1 MLRKL
6 FNVGWHYHNLQPLG
20 DGRYAG
26 CCCGLAVATL
36 ALQAL
41 TPLRMKLL
49 MFLLAAPLTPAPAP
63 ALLRSRLVLA
73 RPH

>member
-1 MLRKL
+1 M
-6 FNVGWHYHNLQPLG
+6 G

-26 CCCGLAVATL
+26 CCCGLAVAPL
-36 ALQAL
+36 ALQAV

-49 MFLLAAPLTPAPAP
+49 MFPLAAPAPAPAP

>member
-1 MLRKL
+1 M
-6 FNVGWHYHNLQPLG
+6 
-20 DGRYAG
+20 RYAG

-41 TPLRMKLL
+41 TPLRMKLPI
-49 MFLLAAPLTPAPAP
+49 FLLAAPLTPAPAPDP

>member
-1 MLRKL
+1 M
-6 FNVGWHYHNLQPLG
+6 G

-63 ALLRSRLVLA
+63 APAPALLRSRLVLA